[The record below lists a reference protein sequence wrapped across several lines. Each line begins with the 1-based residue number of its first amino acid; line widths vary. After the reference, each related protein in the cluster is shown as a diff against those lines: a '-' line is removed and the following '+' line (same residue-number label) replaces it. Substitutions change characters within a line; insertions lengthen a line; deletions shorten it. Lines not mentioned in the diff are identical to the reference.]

1 MGVNLPPVMLKLNT
15 KKPLSPDYATNWE
28 NKQQHTYKVNNA
40 MDALDI
46 RLEHLAITAKQFPPK
61 SKPRQ
66 LALSELAS
74 KIQNSRR
81 LFCKGRYNYP
91 EDVYL
96 EALQE
101 TWLYISR
108 KVEKYDPE
116 IGTVIAWVNFIL
128 NKRFIDAIR
137 RYTRNQQASLDEPID
152 FAGESGTT
160 LLDTLPQPQILP
172 DSGEILQEI
181 LQADPDDLFKTEH
194 IKNHPMVTFQAI
206 ALRRLLKQ
214 SWSDMS
220 VEWAISVST
229 LSSFYQRCLKLFIP
243 KIQEYYQKDYQN

>member
-46 RLEHLAITAKQFPPK
+46 RLEHLAITAKKFPPK
-61 SKPRQ
+61 SKSRQ

-91 EDVYL
+91 EDVYI

-108 KVEKYDPE
+108 KIEKYDPE
-116 IGTVIAWVNFIL
+116 IGTVINWVNFIL

-137 RYTRNQQASLDEPID
+137 RYTRNQQASLDE
-152 FAGESGTT
+152 T
-160 LLDTLPQPQILP
+160 LLDTLPQPQIVP

-181 LQADPDDLFKTEH
+181 LQADPDDLFKVEH
-194 IKNHPMVTFQAI
+194 IKNHPKATFQAI
-206 ALRRLLKQ
+206 ALRRLAKQ
-214 SWSDMS
+214 SWGDMS

>member
-1 MGVNLPPVMLKLNT
+1 
-15 KKPLSPDYATNWE
+15 
-28 NKQQHTYKVNNA
+28 

-61 SKPRQ
+61 SKSRQ

-91 EDVYL
+91 EDVYI

-108 KVEKYDPE
+108 KIEKYDPE
-116 IGTVIAWVNFIL
+116 VGTVMAWVNFIL
-128 NKRFIDAIR
+128 GKRFIDAIR
-137 RYTRNQQASLDEPID
+137 RYTRNQQASLDEPVN
-152 FAGESGTT
+152 AGESGTT

-172 DSGEILQEI
+172 DCEEILQEI
-181 LQADPDDLFKTEH
+181 LREDPDNLFKVEH
-194 IKNHPMVTFQAI
+194 IKSHPQANFQAI
-206 ALRRLLKQ
+206 ALRRLAKQ
-214 SWSDMS
+214 SWNHMSD
-220 VEWAISVST
+220 EWAIKVST
-229 LSSFYQRCLKLFIP
+229 LSSFYQRCVKYFIP
-243 KIQEYYQKDYQN
+243 KIQEYYQNYYHN

>member
-1 MGVNLPPVMLKLNT
+1 MGVKSPSVMLKLNT
-15 KKPLSPDYATNWE
+15 KKPLSPAYPSNWE

-61 SKPRQ
+61 SKSRQ

-91 EDVYL
+91 EDVYT

-108 KVEKYDPE
+108 KIEKYDPE
-116 IGTVIAWVNFIL
+116 VGTVIAWVNFIL
-128 NKRFIDAIR
+128 NKRFIDATR
-137 RYTRNQQASLDEPID
+137 RYKRNKQASLDEPID
-152 FAGESGTT
+152 FSGELGTT
-160 LLDTLPQPQILP
+160 LLDTLPQPQIVP
-172 DSGEILQEI
+172 NDGEVLQEI
-181 LQADPDDLFKTEH
+181 LQADPDDLFKNEH
-194 IKNHPMVTFQAI
+194 IKNHPEATFQAI
-206 ALRRLLKQ
+206 ALRRLAKQ
-214 SWSDMS
+214 SWGDMS
-220 VEWAISVST
+220 TEWAIGVST